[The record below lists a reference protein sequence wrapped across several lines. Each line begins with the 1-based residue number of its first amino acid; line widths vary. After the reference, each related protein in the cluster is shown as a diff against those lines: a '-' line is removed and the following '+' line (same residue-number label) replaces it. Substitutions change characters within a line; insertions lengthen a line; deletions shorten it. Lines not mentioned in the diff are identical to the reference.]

1 MKHDAFASSLGK
13 PAPVLADLFGNGAN
27 AADFASDGDRRWDIP
42 FLAQSGAG
50 NSAEIAV
57 RFLESLKIPQGP
69 SAGNPVTLAPFQK
82 QFVTRADG

>member
-27 AADFASDGDRRWDIP
+27 AADFA
-42 FLAQSGAG
+42 GAG